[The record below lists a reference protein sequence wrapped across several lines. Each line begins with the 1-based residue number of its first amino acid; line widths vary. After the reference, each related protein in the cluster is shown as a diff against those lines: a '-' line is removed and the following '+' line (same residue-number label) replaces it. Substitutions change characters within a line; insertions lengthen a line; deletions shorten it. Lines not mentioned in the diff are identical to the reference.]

1 MFTLKLN
8 QAKLTISSNSARS
21 IPIKIDGYFKLEAGT
36 GFILLVEAET
46 IGYVTTKMFF
56 LLI

>member
-1 MFTLKLN
+1 MFTLKLQ
-8 QAKLTISSNSARS
+8 QAKPTILSDIARS

-36 GFILLVEAET
+36 GFILLVETET
-46 IGYVTTKMFF
+46 IGYVTTTMFF

>member
-1 MFTLKLN
+1 VFTLKPQ
-8 QAKLTISSNSARS
+8 QAKRTISSDTARS
-21 IPIKIDGYFKLEAGT
+21 IPIKYMVILNLGEGT
-36 GFILLVEAET
+36 EFILLVETET

>member
-1 MFTLKLN
+1 MFTLKLQ
-8 QAKLTISSNSARS
+8 QAKPTILSDNARS

-36 GFILLVEAET
+36 GFILLVETET
-46 IGYVTTKMFF
+46 IGYVTTTMFF

>member
-1 MFTLKLN
+1 MFTLKPQ
-8 QAKLTISSNSARS
+8 QAKRTISSDTARS
-21 IPIKIDGYFKLEAGT
+21 IPIKTDGYVKLEAGT
-36 GFILLVEAET
+36 GFILLVETET